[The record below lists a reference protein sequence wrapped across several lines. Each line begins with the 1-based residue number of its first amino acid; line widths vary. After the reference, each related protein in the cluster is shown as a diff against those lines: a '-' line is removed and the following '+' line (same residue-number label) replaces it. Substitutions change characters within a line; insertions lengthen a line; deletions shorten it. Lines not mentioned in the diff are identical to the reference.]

1 MNLKEVKEIRRR
13 FSLDKDSISHIYGC
27 YVNAAREIVT
37 KIDMPVGLMEQ
48 EEAEMYLKIL
58 KKSLSGTLG
67 RNLLDMAFS
76 TAQVENSDEH
86 RLLQA
91 LRQSQLRD
99 ENLRD
104 LLYQRII
111 ESFNLGDDSYVILLA
126 FDTYDVPFKSSND
139 EIFDEGSAEI
149 FDYMV
154 CAICPVKD
162 AKSALRYTSEEKT
175 FRSASTGHII
185 GTPAVGFMFPTFD
198 DRAANIYN
206 ALYYSRDLTDIHE
219 ELIQGLF
226 NLDNVPMS
234 AGIQKNTFGMVL
246 SETLHGECS
255 LEVVQAVHE
264 EIREKLEIH
273 KEMKDVELPEIYVED
288 VSDIL
293 KKNGVSEEKI
303 TAFNQSC
310 QEQFG
315 NSGVLNPSNLMETK
329 SFELQTADVKIKVA
343 ADCAASI
350 QTKVIDG
357 VKYILVPVGDGVEV
371 NGIDIDIKDGE
382 I

>member
-1 MNLKEVKEIRRR
+1 MNQKELKEIRRR

-27 YVNAAREIVT
+27 YVNAAKEIVT

-48 EEAEMYLKIL
+48 EEAEMYLKLL
-58 KKSLSGTLG
+58 KKSLSGNLG
-67 RNLLDMAFS
+67 RNLLDLSFL

-91 LRQSQLRD
+91 LRSSKLRD
-99 ENLRD
+99 ESLRD

-111 ESFNLGDDSYVILLA
+111 ETLNLGDESYVILLA
-126 FDTYDVPFKSSND
+126 FDAYDVPFKSSND
-139 EIFDEGSAEI
+139 EIFDEGSAEV
-149 FDYMV
+149 FDYII
-154 CAICPVKD
+154 CSICPVKD

-198 DRAANIYN
+198 NRAANIYN
-206 ALYYSRDLTDIHE
+206 TLYYSRDLMDIHE
-219 ELIQGLF
+219 ELINGLF
-226 NLDNVPMS
+226 NLEHVPMS
-234 AGIQKNTFGMVL
+234 AGLQKNTFGMVL
-246 SETLHGECS
+246 TEALDGECS

-264 EIREKLEIH
+264 EIREKLAIH
-273 KEMKDVELPEIYVED
+273 KESKDVEVPEIYVED
-288 VSDIL
+288 MGDIL

-303 TAFNQSC
+303 TAFQQSC

-329 SFELQTADVKIKVA
+329 AFELETAEVKIKVA
-343 ADCAASI
+343 PDCAASI

-357 VKYILVPVGDGVEV
+357 IKYILVPVGDGVEV
-371 NGIDIDIKDGE
+371 NGIDIDIQ
-382 I
+382 

>member
-1 MNLKEVKEIRRR
+1 MNQKELKEIRRR

-27 YVNAAREIVT
+27 YVNAAKEIVT

-58 KKSLSGTLG
+58 KKSLSGNLG
-67 RNLLDMAFS
+67 RNLLDMSFS

-91 LRQSQLRD
+91 LRQSQLKD

-111 ESFNLGDDSYVILLA
+111 ETLNLGDESYVILLA
-126 FDTYDVPFKSSND
+126 FDAYDVPFKSSND
-139 EIFDEGSAEI
+139 EIFDEGSAEV
-149 FDYMV
+149 FDYII
-154 CAICPVKD
+154 CAVCPVKD
-162 AKSALRYTSEEKT
+162 AKAALRYTSEEKT
-175 FRSASTGHII
+175 FRSASTGHVI

-198 DRAANIYN
+198 NRAANIYN
-206 ALYYSRDLTDIHE
+206 ALYYSRDLMDIHE

-226 NLDNVPMS
+226 NLEHVPMS

-264 EIREKLEIH
+264 EIREKLELH
-273 KEMKDVELPEIYVED
+273 KESKDVEQPEIYVED
-288 VSDIL
+288 VGDIL

-303 TAFNQSC
+303 TAFHQSC

-329 SFELQTADVKIKVA
+329 AFELQTAEVKIKVA
-343 ADCAASI
+343 PDCASSI

-357 VKYILVPVGDGVEV
+357 IKYILVPVGDGVEV
-371 NGIDIDIKDGE
+371 NGIDIDVKGE
-382 I
+382 E

>member
-1 MNLKEVKEIRRR
+1 MNQKELKEIRRR

-27 YVNAAREIVT
+27 YVNAAKEIVT

-48 EEAEMYLKIL
+48 EEAEMYLKLL
-58 KKSLSGTLG
+58 KKSLSGNLG
-67 RNLLDMAFS
+67 RNLLDLSFS

-91 LRQSQLRD
+91 LRSSKLRD
-99 ENLRD
+99 ESLRD

-111 ESFNLGDDSYVILLA
+111 ETLNLGDESYVILLA
-126 FDTYDVPFKSSND
+126 FDAYDVPFKSSND
-139 EIFDEGSAEI
+139 EIFDEGSAEV
-149 FDYMV
+149 FDYII
-154 CAICPVKD
+154 CSICPVKD

-198 DRAANIYN
+198 NRAANIYN
-206 ALYYSRDLTDIHE
+206 TLYYSRDLMDIHE
-219 ELIQGLF
+219 ELINGLF
-226 NLDNVPMS
+226 NLEHVPMS
-234 AGIQKNTFGMVL
+234 AGLQKNTFGMVL
-246 SETLHGECS
+246 TEALDGECS

-264 EIREKLEIH
+264 EIREKLAIH
-273 KEMKDVELPEIYVED
+273 KENKDVEVPEIYVED
-288 VSDIL
+288 MGDIL

-303 TAFNQSC
+303 TAFQQSC

-329 SFELQTADVKIKVA
+329 AFELETAEVKIKVA
-343 ADCAASI
+343 PDCAASI

-357 VKYILVPVGDGVEV
+357 IKYILVPVGDGVEV
-371 NGIDIDIKDGE
+371 NGIDIDIQ
-382 I
+382 

>member
-1 MNLKEVKEIRRR
+1 MNQKELKEIRRR

-27 YVNAAREIVT
+27 YVNAAKEIVT

-48 EEAEMYLKIL
+48 EEAEMYLKLL
-58 KKSLSGTLG
+58 KKSLSGNLG
-67 RNLLDMAFS
+67 RNLLDLSFS

-91 LRQSQLRD
+91 LRSSKLRD
-99 ENLRD
+99 ESLRD

-111 ESFNLGDDSYVILLA
+111 ETLNLGDESYVILLA
-126 FDTYDVPFKSSND
+126 FDAYDVPFKSSND
-139 EIFDEGSAEI
+139 EIFDEGSAEV
-149 FDYMV
+149 FDYII
-154 CAICPVKD
+154 CSICPVKD

-198 DRAANIYN
+198 NRAANIYN
-206 ALYYSRDLTDIHE
+206 TLYYSRDLMDIHE
-219 ELIQGLF
+219 ELINGLF
-226 NLDNVPMS
+226 NLEHVPMS
-234 AGIQKNTFGMVL
+234 AGLQKNTFGMVL
-246 SETLHGECS
+246 TEALDGECS
-255 LEVVQAVHE
+255 LEVVQAVHD
-264 EIREKLEIH
+264 EIREKLAIH
-273 KEMKDVELPEIYVED
+273 KESKDVEVPEIYVED
-288 VSDIL
+288 MGDIL

-303 TAFNQSC
+303 TAFQQSC

-329 SFELQTADVKIKVA
+329 AFELETAEVKIKVA
-343 ADCAASI
+343 PDCAASI

-357 VKYILVPVGDGVEV
+357 IKYILVPVGDGVEV
-371 NGIDIDIKDGE
+371 NGIDIDIQ
-382 I
+382 

>member
-1 MNLKEVKEIRRR
+1 MNQKELKEIRRR

-27 YVNAAREIVT
+27 YVNAAKEIVT

-48 EEAEMYLKIL
+48 EEAEMYLKLL
-58 KKSLSGTLG
+58 KKSLSGNLG
-67 RNLLDMAFS
+67 RNLLDLSFS

-91 LRQSQLRD
+91 LRSSKLRD
-99 ENLRD
+99 ESLRD

-111 ESFNLGDDSYVILLA
+111 ETLNLGDESYVILLA
-126 FDTYDVPFKSSND
+126 FDAYDVPFKSSND
-139 EIFDEGSAEI
+139 EIFDEGSAEV
-149 FDYMV
+149 FDYII
-154 CAICPVKD
+154 CSICPVKD

-198 DRAANIYN
+198 NRAANIYN
-206 ALYYSRDLTDIHE
+206 TLYYSRDLMDIHE
-219 ELIQGLF
+219 ELVNGLF
-226 NLDNVPMS
+226 NLEHVPMS
-234 AGIQKNTFGMVL
+234 AGLQKNTFGMVL
-246 SETLHGECS
+246 TEALDGECS

-264 EIREKLEIH
+264 EIREKLAIH
-273 KEMKDVELPEIYVED
+273 KERKDVEVPEIYVED
-288 VSDIL
+288 MGDIL

-303 TAFNQSC
+303 TAFQQSC

-329 SFELQTADVKIKVA
+329 AFELETAEVKIKVA
-343 ADCAASI
+343 PDCAASI

-357 VKYILVPVGDGVEV
+357 IKYILVPVGDGVEV
-371 NGIDIDIKDGE
+371 NGIDIDIQ
-382 I
+382 

>member
-1 MNLKEVKEIRRR
+1 MNLKEIKEIRRR
-13 FSLDKDSISHIYGC
+13 FSLDKDSIGHIYGC
-27 YVNAAREIVT
+27 YVNAAKEIVT

-58 KKSLSGTLG
+58 KKSLSGTPG
-67 RNLLDMAFS
+67 RNLLDMDFS

-91 LRQSQLRD
+91 LRQSNLRD

-111 ESFNLGDDSYVILLA
+111 DSLNMGDDSYVILLA
-126 FDTYDVPFKSSND
+126 FDAYDVPFKSSND
-139 EIFDEGSAEI
+139 EIFDEGSAEV
-149 FDYMV
+149 FDYII

-185 GTPAVGFMFPTFD
+185 GTPAVGFMFPAFD
-198 DRAANIYN
+198 DRAANIYS
-206 ALYYSRDLTDIHE
+206 ALYYSRDLTDIHD

-226 NLDNVPMS
+226 NLEHVPMS

-288 VSDIL
+288 VGDIL
-293 KKNGVSEEKI
+293 KKNGVSEEKV
-303 TAFNQSC
+303 TAFHQSC

-315 NSGVLNPSNLMETK
+315 NSGVLNPGNLMETK
-329 SFELQTADVKIKVA
+329 SFELETADVKIKVA
-343 ADCAASI
+343 PDCAASI
-350 QTKVIDG
+350 RTKVIDG
-357 VKYILVPVGDGVEV
+357 IKYILVPVGEGVEV
-371 NGIDIDIKDGE
+371 NGIDIDIQE
-382 I
+382 

>member
-1 MNLKEVKEIRRR
+1 MNVKEVKEIRRR

-27 YVNAAREIVT
+27 YVNAAKEIVT

-58 KKSLSGTLG
+58 KKSLSGNLG

-91 LRQSQLRD
+91 LRQSQLKD

-104 LLYQRII
+104 LMYQRII
-111 ESFNLGDDSYVILLA
+111 DSLNLGDESYVILMA
-126 FDTYDVPFKSSND
+126 FDAYDVPFKSSND
-139 EIFDEGSAEI
+139 EIFAEGSAEV

-185 GTPAVGFMFPTFD
+185 GTPSVGFMFPTFD
-198 DRAANIYN
+198 QRSANIYSV
-206 ALYYSRDLTDIHE
+206 LYYSKDLMDIHE

-226 NLDNVPMS
+226 NLEHVPMS
-234 AGIQKNTFGMVL
+234 AGLQKNTFGMVL
-246 SETLHGECS
+246 NETLHGECS
-255 LEVVQAVHE
+255 LEVVQAVHG
-264 EIREKLEIH
+264 EIREKLELH
-273 KEMKDVELPEIYVED
+273 KESKDVELPEIYVED
-288 VSDIL
+288 VGDIL
-293 KKNGVSEEKI
+293 KKNGISEEKI
-303 TAFNQSC
+303 TAFQQSC

-329 SFELQTADVKIKVA
+329 AFELTTSEVKIKV
-343 ADCAASI
+343 DPECASSV
-350 QTKVIDG
+350 QTRVIDG
-357 VKYILVPVGDGVEV
+357 IKYILIPVGEGVEV
-371 NGIDIDIKDGE
+371 NGIDIDINDGE
-382 I
+382 

>member
-1 MNLKEVKEIRRR
+1 MNIKEVKEIRRR

-27 YVNAAREIVT
+27 YVNAAKEIVT

-58 KKSLSGTLG
+58 KKSLSGNLG

-91 LRQSQLRD
+91 LRQSQLKD

-104 LLYQRII
+104 LMYQRII
-111 ESFNLGDDSYVILLA
+111 DSLNLGDESYVILMA
-126 FDTYDVPFKSSND
+126 FDAYDVPFKSSND
-139 EIFDEGSAEI
+139 EIFDEGSAEV

-185 GTPAVGFMFPTFD
+185 GTPSVGFMFPTFD
-198 DRAANIYN
+198 QRAANIYN
-206 ALYYSRDLTDIHE
+206 VLYYSRDLMDIHE

-226 NLDNVPMS
+226 NLEHVPMS
-234 AGIQKNTFGMVL
+234 AGLQKNTFGMVL
-246 SETLHGECS
+246 NETLHGECS
-255 LEVVQAVHE
+255 LEVVQAVHG
-264 EIREKLEIH
+264 EIREKLELH
-273 KEMKDVELPEIYVED
+273 KESKEVELPEIYVED
-288 VSDIL
+288 VGNIL

-303 TAFNQSC
+303 TAFHQSC

-329 SFELQTADVKIKVA
+329 SFELTTADVKIKVA
-343 ADCAASI
+343 PECAESI

-357 VKYILVPVGDGVEV
+357 IKYILIPVGDGVEV
-371 NGIDIDIKDGE
+371 NGIDIDIADGE
-382 I
+382 

>member
-1 MNLKEVKEIRRR
+1 MNQKELKEIRRR

-27 YVNAAREIVT
+27 YVNAAKEIVT

-48 EEAEMYLKIL
+48 EEAEMYLKLL
-58 KKSLSGTLG
+58 KKSLSGNLG
-67 RNLLDMAFS
+67 RNLLDLSFS

-91 LRQSQLRD
+91 LRSSKLRD
-99 ENLRD
+99 ESLRD

-111 ESFNLGDDSYVILLA
+111 ETLNLGDESYVILLA
-126 FDTYDVPFKSSND
+126 FDAYDVPFKSSND
-139 EIFDEGSAEI
+139 EIFDEGSAEV
-149 FDYMV
+149 FDYII
-154 CAICPVKD
+154 CSICPVKD

-198 DRAANIYN
+198 NRAANIYN
-206 ALYYSRDLTDIHE
+206 TLYYSRDLMDIHE
-219 ELIQGLF
+219 ELVNGLF
-226 NLDNVPMS
+226 NLEHVPMS
-234 AGIQKNTFGMVL
+234 AGLQKNTFGMVL
-246 SETLHGECS
+246 TEALDGECS

-264 EIREKLEIH
+264 EIREKLAIH
-273 KEMKDVELPEIYVED
+273 KESKDVEVPEIYVED
-288 VSDIL
+288 MGDIL

-303 TAFNQSC
+303 TAFQQSC

-329 SFELQTADVKIKVA
+329 AFELETAEVKIKVA
-343 ADCAASI
+343 PDCAASI

-357 VKYILVPVGDGVEV
+357 IKYILVPVGDGVEV
-371 NGIDIDIKDGE
+371 NGIDIDIQ
-382 I
+382 

>member
-1 MNLKEVKEIRRR
+1 MNQKELKEIRRR

-27 YVNAAREIVT
+27 YVNAAKEIVT

-48 EEAEMYLKIL
+48 EEAEMYLKLL
-58 KKSLSGTLG
+58 KKSLSGNLG
-67 RNLLDMAFS
+67 RNLLDLSFS

-91 LRQSQLRD
+91 LRSSKLRD
-99 ENLRD
+99 ESLRD

-111 ESFNLGDDSYVILLA
+111 ETLNLGDESYVILLA
-126 FDTYDVPFKSSND
+126 FDAYDVPFKSSND
-139 EIFDEGSAEI
+139 EIFDEGSAEV
-149 FDYMV
+149 FDYII
-154 CAICPVKD
+154 CSICPVKD

-198 DRAANIYN
+198 NRAANIYN
-206 ALYYSRDLTDIHE
+206 TLYYSRDLMDIHE
-219 ELIQGLF
+219 ELINGLF
-226 NLDNVPMS
+226 NLEHVPMS
-234 AGIQKNTFGMVL
+234 AGLQKNTFGMVL
-246 SETLHGECS
+246 TEALDGECS

-264 EIREKLEIH
+264 EIREKLAIH
-273 KEMKDVELPEIYVED
+273 KESKDVEVPEIYVED
-288 VSDIL
+288 MGDIL

-303 TAFNQSC
+303 TAFQQSC

-329 SFELQTADVKIKVA
+329 AFELETAEVKIKVA
-343 ADCAASI
+343 PDCAASI

-357 VKYILVPVGDGVEV
+357 IKYILVPVGDGVEV
-371 NGIDIDIKDGE
+371 NGIDIDIQ
-382 I
+382 

>member
-13 FSLDKDSISHIYGC
+13 FSLDKGNISHIYGC
-27 YVNAAREIVT
+27 YVNAAKEIVT

-58 KKSLSGTLG
+58 KKSLSGNLG
-67 RNLLDMAFS
+67 RNLVDLSFS
-76 TAQVENSDEH
+76 TEQVENSDEH

-91 LRQSQLRD
+91 LRKAQLRD

-104 LLYQRII
+104 LMYQRII
-111 ESFNLGDDSYVILLA
+111 DSLNMGEDSYVILMA
-126 FDTYDVPFKSSND
+126 FDAYDVPWRSSND
-139 EIFDEGSAEI
+139 EIFDEGSAEV
-149 FDYMV
+149 FDYFV

-185 GTPAVGFMFPTFD
+185 GTPTIGFMFPAFD
-198 DRAANIYN
+198 QRAANIYN
-206 ALYYSRDLTDIHE
+206 TLYYSRDLMDIHE
-219 ELIQGLF
+219 ELIQGIF
-226 NLDNVPMS
+226 NLEHVPMS

-246 SETLHGECS
+246 TEALHGECS
-255 LEVVQAVHE
+255 LEVVQAVHG
-264 EIREKLEIH
+264 EIREKLALH
-273 KEMKDVELPEIYVED
+273 KESKDVEVPEIYVED

-303 TAFNQSC
+303 TVFNQSC

-315 NSGVLNPSNLMETK
+315 NAGVLNPDNLMETK
-329 SFELQTADVKIKVA
+329 SFELATPEVKIKVNPE
-343 ADCAASI
+343 CASSVS
-350 QTKVIDG
+350 TKVIDG
-357 VKYILVPVGDGVEV
+357 IKYILIPVGEGVEV
-371 NGIDIDIKDGE
+371 NGIDIDVKDE
-382 I
+382 E